1 MGPRT
6 IPFAADNATVGST
19 MKIQRVD
26 SATDHVVVVSG
37 AVGRTDAAQLEACL
51 MLAASEGE
59 ADVLLDARGVTA
71 FDDAASSALTASRS
85 RARSRRHR
93 IAVLDSADGAVSAS
107 LQRTGRQFR
116 FPVYADVTAAEQG
129 LAADREALARL
140 GVTHRPA
147 REPEGGPLHH

>member
-6 IPFAADNATVGST
+6 IPFASDNATVGST
-19 MKIQRVD
+19 TRIHRVD

-59 ADVLLDARGVTA
+59 ADVLFDARDVTA

-85 RARSRRHR
+85 RAGSGATASPSSTAQMRSAR
-93 IAVLDSADGAVSAS
+93 ACSAANNRSAS
-107 LQRTGRQFR
+107 RCT
-116 FPVYADVTAAEQG
+116 PT
-129 LAADREALARL
+129 
-140 GVTHRPA
+140 
-147 REPEGGPLHH
+147 